1 MSENI
6 IKKSDSKLEK
16 KKAKLQKLISTKNQ
30 IEHKIKLLKA
40 DIEILQTQQFEKL
53 KKAAKKENL
62 EIRSDDIPEIL
73 QLIKNLQ
80 QTSKID
86 SEEISETTAE
96 DELEQSYSEN
106 VEEEDTTTYN
116 GMRTLQSL
124 QTINSFRS

>member
-1 MSENI
+1 MNLT
-6 IKKSDSKLEK
+6 KKSDSKLEK
-16 KKAKLQKLISTKNQ
+16 KKAKLQKLLSTKNQ
-30 IEHKIKLLKA
+30 IERKIKLLKA

-80 QTSKID
+80 QNSKFD
-86 SEEISETTAE
+86 RDEVDEEPFENE
-96 DELEQSYSEN
+96 FEQSYSEK
-106 VEEEDTTTYN
+106 VAEENTTTYN

-124 QTINSFRS
+124 QSIDSFGR